1 MKRIAPL
8 LVTVCL
14 LTVLFATP
22 ALAQV
27 PSLPH
32 AFYGTVEINGSPAPI
47 GTQVKAEGAGVT
59 TGIEGNP
66 ISVTE
71 AGKYG
76 GPGGLDPKLVV
87 QGDIEEGAT
96 ITFYVNEVSTGQ
108 TAAWHSGETSLKDL
122 AVTIAAPPGG
132 GGGGGGGGADTTAPK
147 ISDITLCDITETIA
161 DICWVTNEKSTS
173 QVEYWTSPSKL
184 SPLDETRVINHLV
197 HLTDLTPGTTYYY
210 KVRSADKADNLSVSD
225 ENTFTTLGEAPAAAF
240 SASDLSISPS
250 EVNIGEAVTISVTVA
265 NTGTASGTYK
275 VTLKID
281 GSVEDTKEVTLNAD
295 ASTEV
300 TFTMTKDVAGTYSVE
315 VDGLSDS
322 FTVKEKPTAPPTTP
336 TIPEKP
342 TPSPWP
348 FIGGI
353 VGAVIVVGLLI
364 FFLVRRRRVA

>member
-14 LTVLFATP
+14 LTLLFTTP

-32 AFYGTVEINGSPAPI
+32 AFYGAVEVNGNPAPI
-47 GTQVKAEGAGVT
+47 GAQVEARGAGVT
-59 TGIEGNP
+59 TGIMGNP
-66 ISVTE
+66 ITVTE

-87 QGDIEEGAT
+87 QGDIEEGTT

-122 AVTIAAPPGG
+122 AVTIAAPPR
-132 GGGGGGGGADTTAPK
+132 GGGGGGGGAADTTPPT
-147 ISDITLCDITETIA
+147 ISGISVSGITETSA
-161 DICWVTNEKSTS
+161 DISWKTNEKSDS
-173 QVEYWTSPSKL
+173 QVEYWSSPSKL
-184 SPLDETRVINHLV
+184 STLDETMLISHLV
-197 HLTDLTPGTTYYY
+197 HLTDLTPGTTYYF
-210 KVRSADKADNLSVSD
+210 KVMSRDAADNLSVSD

-240 SASDLSISPS
+240 SASNLSISPS
-250 EVNIGEAVTISVTVA
+250 EVNIGEAVTISVSVN

-281 GSVEDTKEVTLNAD
+281 GSVEDTKEVTLNAG
-295 ASTEV
+295 ASTEA
-300 TFTMTKDVAGTYSVE
+300 TFSVTKDVAGTYSVE
-315 VDGLSDS
+315 VDGLSGS
-322 FTVKEKPTAPPTTP
+322 FTVREKPTAPPTTP

-342 TPSPWP
+342 TPTPWP
-348 FIGGI
+348 LIGGI
-353 VGAVIVVGLLI
+353 IAGVIVVGLLI
-364 FFLVRRRRVA
+364 FFLVRRRAA